1 MAHIILELK
10 PSEKALEKEIL
21 SDDVISRQSITI
33 RDGKVLGLAEDK
45 EYILI
50 EGSEEAIERVK
61 GIAPNN
67 ILSGKWAAET
77 YEKLKSEEEDAASGM
92 GFIFQ

>member
-67 ILSGKWAAET
+67 ILSGKWAAEA